1 MTDIESVFEPGGLLD
16 SELPSYVYRSGQVE
30 MASLI
35 DKAIKEKR
43 HAEVEAG
50 TGTGKSFAYLV
61 PVVSMLNSDKSKR
74 AIIAT
79 STIALQKQL
88 FDKDIP
94 IIEKAL
100 SSDIEVTILF
110 GRSNYLCI
118 RRFSEA
124 RNEKGLLKEVRT
136 PEEIR
141 FEEWVASTDTG
152 DASSVP
158 SASVGKMFYQYASD
172 EKDCLMHRC
181 PYIEECFYYNARRR
195 AQKSNLIV
203 TNHHLL
209 LIDAKARYDDEIEYS
224 DDAILPSYSVC
235 VVDEAHHIE
244 SEATDILSEVYSSYR
259 VLKTLD
265 YLTRK
270 EKRFGSAS
278 ILDFLSTEEKKR
290 GSGKKAKEQ
299 IAHLRTL
306 IGEYDS
312 TLTAILSHWGKD
324 NEVLFT
330 PSFYEQHS
338 AEIMKGEGVAELMY
352 TISDGIISGYNDKP
366 SDSNEIFVDL
376 IKRYAIVLRHYAD
389 TLRTFMRFSLWE
401 QYIPYSED
409 SPDGKPE
416 IHIAPMSTGPVLSRA
431 IVSHLDSMIYSSA
444 TLTVSSSFE
453 YFEKRSGLSEENGRL
468 LSGIFP
474 SPFEYRKNLLL
485 LLPQDAAQFS
495 NESSES
501 YTAYVAEAIEEAIEA
516 SGGGALV
523 LFTSKKMMNDVYFPL
538 QKRIKGL
545 MLQDERAS
553 KARLLAEFREK
564 KDSSLFAVSSFW
576 EGVDIPG
583 DTLRL
588 VIIVKLPFTV
598 PSTPIVKARSDNF
611 TKQGLSPF
619 IEMTIPDATL
629 RLKQGIGR
637 LIRTESDRG
646 VVLILDGRI
655 IRKGYGR
662 MMISSLPDCY
672 IPEDTALSNIGDK
685 IERFLY

>member
-235 VVDEAHHIE
+235 VVDEAHHIRNQ
-244 SEATDILSEVYSSYR
+244 SAIRHQVVKKFCDTAEAV
-259 VLKTLD
+259 V
-265 YLTRK
+265 
-270 EKRFGSAS
+270 F
-278 ILDFLSTEEKKR
+278 
-290 GSGKKAKEQ
+290 
-299 IAHLRTL
+299 
-306 IGEYDS
+306 
-312 TLTAILSHWGKD
+312 LTATPIQLG
-324 NEVLFT
+324 NEDLYSLLNLLRPDIIVDEETFNTLHAPNKYIT
-330 PSFYEQHS
+330 QAVQNIRNKNLAGAIENLHS
-338 AEIMKGEGVAELMY
+338 AANSVGGK
-352 TISDGIISGYNDKP
+352 
-366 SDSNEIFVDL
+366 FVSERPDF
-376 IKRYAIVLRHYAD
+376 KE
-389 TLRTFMRFSLWE
+389 SL
-401 QYIPYSED
+401 QILQ
-409 SPDGKPE
+409 K
-416 IHIAPMSTGPVLSRA
+416 PVL
-431 IVSHLDSMIYSSA
+431 
-444 TLTVSSSFE
+444 
-453 YFEKRSGLSEENGRL
+453 
-468 LSGIFP
+468 
-474 SPFEYRKNLLL
+474 
-485 LLPQDAAQFS
+485 
-495 NESSES
+495 
-501 YTAYVAEAIEEAIEA
+501 YT
-516 SGGGALV
+516 
-523 LFTSKKMMNDVYFPL
+523 T
-538 QKRIKGL
+538 
-545 MLQDERAS
+545 
-553 KARLLAEFREK
+553 
-564 KDSSLFAVSSFW
+564 
-576 EGVDIPG
+576 
-583 DTLRL
+583 T
-588 VIIVKLPFTV
+588 
-598 PSTPIVKARSDNF
+598 
-611 TKQGLSPF
+611 
-619 IEMTIPDATL
+619 
-629 RLKQGIGR
+629 
-637 LIRTESDRG
+637 
-646 VVLILDGRI
+646 
-655 IRKGYGR
+655 
-662 MMISSLPDCY
+662 
-672 IPEDTALSNIGDK
+672 
-685 IERFLY
+685 